1 MGINDDGTYTW
12 KMALNSTAGD
22 NAYDTGAAFAKKIE
36 ELTDGRV
43 EVVLYGGG
51 SLGTTSEVLEGMKF
65 GVANVMCESI
75 GTLATFTPM
84 ANIDATPYLFR
95 DYDHFME
102 TWNSDRREIEE
113 TVKVES
119 GFMLLGGTYRGPRVV
134 TCNSKGNEKYRGFQ
148 GLAERQIWKCIWKH
162 GNG

>member
-1 MGINDDGTYTW
+1 MKKKILAIAMTAIVAALGLTGCNNGMGINDDGTYTW
-12 KMALNSTAGD
+12 KMALNSTEGD

-84 ANIDATPYLFR
+84 AC
-95 DYDHFME
+95 
-102 TWNSDRREIEE
+102 
-113 TVKVES
+113 
-119 GFMLLGGTYRGPRVV
+119 GTCTSRG
-134 TCNSKGNEKYRGFQ
+134 
-148 GLAERQIWKCIWKH
+148 WM
-162 GNG
+162 